1 MGVLARYFEEDGLPT
16 AGLSLVRLHSEK
28 TRPPRALWVPYE
40 LGRPLGVPG
49 DPAFQRRVLEAV
61 LGLFEEPAGPI
72 LKDYTED
79 VPEGAQAPEEGM
91 ACTVSFPPPDSHDI
105 GTGQA
110 LLQEIGQ
117 LRQWHQLAVERRGRT
132 TVGASGLDIEAVA
145 EFIGAVTD
153 GVAADNPHPDLEF
166 GETLKLA
173 CEDLRAFYTESATIQ
188 PGQQHLTSKA
198 LGEWFWN
205 ETAAGKAF
213 WALRDVCRASDD
225 TMMQAMGRYILV
237 PRSQLKD
244 ATDNPEYWTASTE
257 DEGSKDNQA

>member
-1 MGVLARYFEEDGLPT
+1 MGVLARYFEEEGLPT

-61 LGLFEEPAGPI
+61 LGLFDEPAGPV
-72 LKDYTED
+72 LKDYPED
-79 VPEGAQAPEEGM
+79 VPEGVQGSEEGM
-91 ACTVSFPPPDSHDI
+91 ACTVSFPPPDADDM

-110 LLQEIGQ
+110 LLNEIGQ
-117 LRQWHQLAVERRGRT
+117 LRQWHQLALERRGRT
-132 TVGASGLDIEAVA
+132 TVGVSGLDIEAVA
-145 EFIGAVTD
+145 AFIGAVTD
-153 GVAADNPHPDLEF
+153 GESAGRPRPDLTL

-173 CEDLRAFYTESATIQ
+173 CEDLRAFYTEAATIQ
-188 PGQQHLTSKA
+188 PGQQHLTSQA
-198 LGEWFWN
+198 LSEWFWD

-213 WALRDVCRASDD
+213 WALREVCRASDD
-225 TMMQAMGRYILV
+225 EVMQAMGRYILV

-244 ATDNPEYWTASTE
+244 ATDNPEY
-257 DEGSKDNQA
+257 GSSS